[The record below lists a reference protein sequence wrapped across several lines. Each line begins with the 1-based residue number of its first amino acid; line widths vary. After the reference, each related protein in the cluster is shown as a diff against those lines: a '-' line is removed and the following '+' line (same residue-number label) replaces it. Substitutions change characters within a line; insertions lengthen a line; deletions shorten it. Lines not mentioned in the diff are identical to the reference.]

1 MSASQE
7 QKKTAT
13 RWMEHNK
20 GTWVAAGARLQVL
33 VPCTAGR
40 FLSVEFNVDSG
51 RSCDFDIMLAAR
63 LLEPGVV

>member
-1 MSASQE
+1 MSASEE
-7 QKKTAT
+7 QKTAT

-33 VPCTAGR
+33 VPCTKGR

-51 RSCDFDIMLAAR
+51 RSCDFDIM
-63 LLEPGVV
+63 